1 MKKLTLTNHVQ
12 RETTVLENEFIDHY
26 MAKANG
32 EYVKVYL
39 LLLRHLNAPS
49 GTLTISRI
57 ADLLDHTEKDVIRAL
72 NYWKKQGLLEYE
84 DTASRKAASA
94 KGSGSARRRV
104 SETETAS
111 RRMSETETGSRRM
124 SEAETASRRDSGT
137 DTGSRRMPETEAGL
151 RRDPGAETGP
161 RRMAEAETG
170 LRRMAEAE
178 SGSRRMSESETAP
191 RRISDTE
198 SVPQRM
204 SGAESSSSAHMQEAP
219 AAQRHQRTESDAH
232 PDAASL
238 RDLFARKEAFLS
250 EDYEPLPPVPEVSN
264 LQQYKSRKEF
274 KELLFVAE
282 QYLGKT
288 LSSTDIE
295 TIAYFYET
303 LHMSLDLTE
312 YLIEYCVENGHKS
325 MHYIRKV
332 ALSWHERGISTVA
345 EAKAGSLSYN
355 RNCYSVLN
363 AFGIKGRSPAA
374 SELTYIKKWTE
385 EYGFSLEIIVEA
397 CNKTISTIHQ
407 PSFDYAD
414 TILRDWLSKKVQRLE
429 DIKAIDAGF
438 LKEKE
443 RRKKQTSKASA
454 SRNKFNNF
462 EGRSYDMNELERKLI
477 QQ

>member
-84 DTASRKAASA
+84 DTASRKAAPA
-94 KGSGSARRRV
+94 KGSGSPKRRA
-104 SETETAS
+104 SEAETGSTAS
-111 RRMSETETGSRRM
+111 RRISEAEAGSRRDPGAEAGPRRMSDAETGSRRM
-124 SEAETASRRDSGT
+124 SEAETI
-137 DTGSRRMPETEAGL
+137 P
-151 RRDPGAETGP
+151 
-161 RRMAEAETG
+161 
-170 LRRMAEAE
+170 
-178 SGSRRMSESETAP
+178 RRMSEAETVPRRMSEAETAS
-191 RRISDTE
+191 RRIS
-198 SVPQRM
+198 
-204 SGAESSSSAHMQEAP
+204 GAEASSSARIQEAP
-219 AAQRHQRTESDAH
+219 SAQRHQSTESDAH

-250 EDYEPLPPVPEVSN
+250 EEYEPLPPVPEVSN

-288 LSSTDIE
+288 LSSTDVE

>member
-26 MAKANG
+26 MTKANG

-84 DTASRKAASA
+84 DTASRKAAPA
-94 KGSGSARRRV
+94 KGSGSPKRRASEAEAGSAASRRISEAEAGSRRDPGTETGPRNMSEAETV
-104 SETETAS
+104 SRRMSETESIPRRMSEAETAS
-111 RRMSETETGSRRM
+111 RRMSETETVPRRM
-124 SEAETASRRDSGT
+124 SEAEAASRR
-137 DTGSRRMPETEAGL
+137 
-151 RRDPGAETGP
+151 
-161 RRMAEAETG
+161 
-170 LRRMAEAE
+170 
-178 SGSRRMSESETAP
+178 
-191 RRISDTE
+191 I
-198 SVPQRM
+198 
-204 SGAESSSSAHMQEAP
+204 SGAEASSSARIQEAP
-219 AAQRHQRTESDAH
+219 SAQRHQSTESDAH

-250 EDYEPLPPVPEVSN
+250 EEYEPLPPVPEVSN

-288 LSSTDIE
+288 LSSTDVE

-438 LKEKE
+438 IKEKE

>member
-1 MKKLTLTNHVQ
+1 MSEA
-12 RETTVLENEFIDHY
+12 ETV
-26 MAKANG
+26 
-32 EYVKVYL
+32 
-39 LLLRHLNAPS
+39 
-49 GTLTISRI
+49 SR
-57 ADLLDHTEKDVIRAL
+57 RM
-72 NYWKKQGLLEYE
+72 
-84 DTASRKAASA
+84 
-94 KGSGSARRRV
+94 
-104 SETETAS
+104 SETESIPRRMSEAETAS
-111 RRMSETETGSRRM
+111 RRMSETETVPRRM
-124 SEAETASRRDSGT
+124 SEAEAASRR
-137 DTGSRRMPETEAGL
+137 
-151 RRDPGAETGP
+151 
-161 RRMAEAETG
+161 
-170 LRRMAEAE
+170 
-178 SGSRRMSESETAP
+178 
-191 RRISDTE
+191 I
-198 SVPQRM
+198 
-204 SGAESSSSAHMQEAP
+204 SGAEASSSARIQEAP
-219 AAQRHQRTESDAH
+219 SAQRHQSTESDAH

-250 EDYEPLPPVPEVSN
+250 EEYEPLPPVPEVSN

-288 LSSTDIE
+288 LSSTDVE

-438 LKEKE
+438 IKEKE

>member
-161 RRMAEAETG
+161 RRMSEAETG

>member
-26 MAKANG
+26 MTKANG

-84 DTASRKAASA
+84 DTASRKAAPA
-94 KGSGSARRRV
+94 KGSGSPKRRASEAEAGSAASRRISEAEAGSRRDPGTETGPRRMSEAETV
-104 SETETAS
+104 SRRMSETESIPRRMSEAETAS
-111 RRMSETETGSRRM
+111 RRMSETETVPRRM
-124 SEAETASRRDSGT
+124 SEAEAASRR
-137 DTGSRRMPETEAGL
+137 
-151 RRDPGAETGP
+151 
-161 RRMAEAETG
+161 
-170 LRRMAEAE
+170 
-178 SGSRRMSESETAP
+178 
-191 RRISDTE
+191 I
-198 SVPQRM
+198 
-204 SGAESSSSAHMQEAP
+204 SGAEASSSARIQEAP
-219 AAQRHQRTESDAH
+219 SAQRHQSTESDAH

-250 EDYEPLPPVPEVSN
+250 EEYEPLPPVPEVSN

-288 LSSTDIE
+288 LSSTDVE

-407 PSFDYAD
+407 PSFDYAA

-438 LKEKE
+438 IKEKE